1 MALTLHGTVS
11 DNTVVLSRQNTKPL
25 IINGDMAVSQ
35 RGTSFS
41 ASTSEIYTLDR
52 FKYIDIDSPDN
63 VYTITQDSDV
73 PSGQGFAKSLKV
85 DVATADASLD
95 SLDGTLIEQR
105 IEAQDLQQLSFGTS
119 SAKSLTLAFWVKSN
133 KTGTYV
139 VRLLQSDNSSKQV
152 SYSYTISSANTWE
165 KKIINIPG
173 DTAGVITNDNGSGL
187 QISWLLSA
195 GAGLQSGALRSAWT
209 AYANGD
215 VAVGQVNLAD
225 STDNEWYLTGVQ
237 LEVGEFDANSIAS
250 FQFETISDN
259 QNRCSRYYQ
268 KLASDN
274 NNAVGE
280 GFSSDG
286 TGRGA
291 TMIPFLPMRASPTV
305 TTSAASTFKFQQG
318 VTTSGNGTGF
328 IVAAVNN
335 NQGANQ
341 GPAYGVGLF
350 RVHLDVSVSGMAQ
363 DGRFCRGVSNGSSF
377 VEVDAEL

>member
-1 MALTLHGTVS
+1 MALTLHGTVA
-11 DNTVVLSRQNTKPL
+11 DNTAVLDRRYAKPL

-237 LEVGEFDANSIAS
+237 LEVGEFDANSIAA
-250 FQFETISDN
+250 FQHESYGDSLARCQRYFFKTFAQGTTPAQNVGANNTLVNGAHTAIQDN
-259 QNRCSRYYQ
+259 RYPSY
-268 KLASDN
+268 
-274 NNAVGE
+274 E
-280 GFSSDG
+280 
-286 TGRGA
+286 
-291 TMIPFLPMRASPTV
+291 LPVEMRAAGTATSFNPYAANSSFRVPGSSTDV
-305 TTSAASTFKFQQG
+305 AISSITITTHAIVFVCTSADTG
-318 VTTSGNGTGF
+318 VFHIHFT
-328 IVAAVNN
+328 
-335 NQGANQ
+335 
-341 GPAYGVGLF
+341 
-350 RVHLDVSVSGMAQ
+350 LDG
-363 DGRFCRGVSNGSSF
+363 
-377 VEVDAEL
+377 EL

>member
-11 DNTVVLSRQNTKPL
+11 DNTAVLSRRNAKPL
-25 IINGDMAVSQ
+25 IINGDMQVAQ

-63 VYTITQDSDV
+63 VYTITQDAEV

-105 IEAQDLQQLSFGTS
+105 IEAQNLQQLSFGTS

-209 AYANGD
+209 TYANGD
-215 VAVGQVNLAD
+215 VAPGQVNLAD

-237 LEVGEFDANSIAS
+237 LEVGTFDANSIAPFQHES
-250 FQFETISDN
+250 FGDN
-259 QNRCSRYYQ
+259 LFRCQRYCRQHTKSGDYQ
-268 KLASDN
+268 GVMMGFASATN
-274 NNAVGE
+274 NCRAL
-280 GFSSDG
+280 
-286 TGRGA
+286 
-291 TMIPFLPMRASPTV
+291 MYHKPQMRATPTITKSGDFIRSHGTATNLSFAV
-305 TTSAASTFKFQQG
+305 ATNSLDTATIDWGASVFAAEQGVLITFK
-318 VTTSGNGTGF
+318 TGD
-328 IVAAVNN
+328 
-335 NQGANQ
+335 
-341 GPAYGVGLF
+341 AYI
-350 RVHLDVSVSGMAQ
+350 RA
-363 DGRFCRGVSNGSSF
+363 
-377 VEVDAEL
+377 DAEL

>member
-1 MALTLHGTVS
+1 MALTLHGTVA
-11 DNTVVLSRQNTKPL
+11 DNTAVLSRPNAKPL
-25 IINGDMAVSQ
+25 IINGDMQVAQ

-52 FKYIDIDSPDN
+52 FKYIDIDSTDN
-63 VYTITQDSDV
+63 VYTITQDAEV

-105 IEAQDLQQLSFGTS
+105 IEAQNLQQLNFGNS

-133 KTGTYV
+133 KTGIYV

-152 SYSYTISSANTWE
+152 SYAYTISSANTWE

-237 LEVGEFDANSIAS
+237 LEVGDFDANSIPPFQHELFGDNLKRCQRYFQRIWEKNTCYFAMGFMFSAS
-250 FQFETISDN
+250 IGIGISDLPVTMRTSPTLSTNSNAN
-259 QNRCSRYYQ
+259 QFTFYR
-268 KLASDN
+268 A
-274 NNAVGE
+274 
-280 GFSSDG
+280 
-286 TGRGA
+286 GA
-291 TMIPFLPMRASPTV
+291 ADTVSTFALNSAAPTRASITN
-305 TTSAASTFKFQQG
+305 TTEM
-318 VTTSGNGTGF
+318 SGTAGHAGGWYAT
-328 IVAAVNN
+328 
-335 NQGANQ
+335 GAN
-341 GPAYGVGLF
+341 G
-350 RVHLDVSVSGMAQ
+350 
-363 DGRFCRGVSNGSSF
+363 F
-377 VEVDAEL
+377 VNLVAEL

>member
-1 MALTLHGTVS
+1 MALTLHGTVA
-11 DNTVVLSRQNTKPL
+11 DNTAVLSRPNAKPL
-25 IINGDMAVSQ
+25 IINGDMQVAQ

-52 FKYIDIDSPDN
+52 FKYIDIDSTDN
-63 VYTITQDSDV
+63 VYTITQDAEV

-105 IEAQDLQQLSFGTS
+105 IEAQNLQQLNFGNS

-133 KTGTYV
+133 KTGIYV

-152 SYSYTISSANTWE
+152 SYAYTISSANTWE

-237 LEVGEFDANSIAS
+237 LEVGDFDANSIPPFQHESFADSLIRCQRYLYDPLRGSAS
-250 FQFETISDN
+250 FGALALGVCLSTTICRTVIS
-259 QNRCSRYYQ
+259 
-268 KLASDN
+268 AP
-274 NNAVGE
+274 AE
-280 GFSSDG
+280 
-286 TGRGA
+286 
-291 TMIPFLPMRASPTV
+291 MRTRPTIV
-305 TTSAASTFKFQQG
+305 
-318 VTTSGNGTGF
+318 TSGNLEVAGDNFSPAVTATAVSARTGTQAMEVQFTVGSGLTSGEGA
-328 IVAAVNN
+328 IVRRDNN
-335 NQGANQ
+335 DTAQ
-341 GPAYGVGLF
+341 F
-350 RVHLDVSVSGMAQ
+350 RL
-363 DGRFCRGVSNGSSF
+363 
-377 VEVDAEL
+377 DAEL

>member
-11 DNTVVLSRQNTKPL
+11 DNTAVLDRRYAKPL
-25 IINGDMAVSQ
+25 VINGDMQVSQ

-215 VAVGQVNLAD
+215 VAPGQVNLAD

-237 LEVGEFDANSIAS
+237 LEVGTFDANSIAPFQHES
-250 FQFETISDN
+250 FGDN
-259 QNRCSRYYQ
+259 LFRCQRYCRQHTKSGDYQ
-268 KLASDN
+268 GVMMGFASATN
-274 NNAVGE
+274 NCRAL
-280 GFSSDG
+280 
-286 TGRGA
+286 
-291 TMIPFLPMRASPTV
+291 MYHKPQMRATPTITKSGDFIRSHGTATNLSFAV
-305 TTSAASTFKFQQG
+305 ATNSLDTATIDWGASVFAAEQGVLITFK
-318 VTTSGNGTGF
+318 TGD
-328 IVAAVNN
+328 
-335 NQGANQ
+335 
-341 GPAYGVGLF
+341 AYI
-350 RVHLDVSVSGMAQ
+350 RA
-363 DGRFCRGVSNGSSF
+363 
-377 VEVDAEL
+377 DAEL

>member
-1 MALTLHGTVS
+1 MALTLHGTVA
-11 DNTVVLSRQNTKPL
+11 DNTVVLDRRYAKPL

-63 VYTITQDSDV
+63 VYTITQDAEV

-152 SYSYTISSANTWE
+152 SYAYTISSANTWE
-165 KKIINIPG
+165 KKVVNIPG

-215 VAVGQVNLAD
+215 VAPGQVNLAD

-237 LEVGEFDANSIAS
+237 LEVGDFDANSIAPFQHES
-250 FQFETISDN
+250 FGDSLQRCQRYFQNIEAARTNASGFGQVESSTVHIQLPLAVKPRIPAQYQGSGTFTKVGDIAVNAFPSGGDN
-259 QNRCSRYYQ
+259 IT
-268 KLASDN
+268 
-274 NNAVGE
+274 AVSFWVVMGNSVIV
-280 GFSSDG
+280 G
-286 TGRGA
+286 
-291 TMIPFLPMRASPTV
+291 M
-305 TTSAASTFKFQQG
+305 
-318 VTTSGNGTGF
+318 TTSGSTTNG
-328 IVAAVNN
+328 AAEPVRYG
-335 NQGANQ
+335 GAT
-341 GPAYGVGLF
+341 PETIF
-350 RVHLDVSVSGMAQ
+350 TLDT
-363 DGRFCRGVSNGSSF
+363 
-377 VEVDAEL
+377 EL

>member
-11 DNTVVLSRQNTKPL
+11 DNTAVLDRRYAKPL
-25 IINGDMAVSQ
+25 VINGDMQVSQ

-215 VAVGQVNLAD
+215 VAPGQVNLAD

-237 LEVGEFDANSIAS
+237 LEVGTFDANSIAS
-250 FQFETISDN
+250 FQHESFGNNLARCQRYCQVYGAYGNMMIGAGMTQNATIAY
-259 QNRCSRYYQ
+259 RW
-268 KLASDN
+268 
-274 NNAVGE
+274 G
-280 GFSSDG
+280 
-286 TGRGA
+286 
-291 TMIPFLPMRASPTV
+291 LPLIVEMRANP
-305 TTSAASTFKFQQG
+305 
-318 VTTSGNGTGF
+318 SGALSGTCNLWNGA
-328 IVAAVNN
+328 I
-335 NQGANQ
+335 GANAAL
-341 GPAYGVGLF
+341 GTSYNKTDFASYDMTCDSGLTATTGLIMMLF
-350 RVHLDVSVSGMAQ
+350 LNTGTLTLT
-363 DGRFCRGVSNGSSF
+363 
-377 VEVDAEL
+377 AEL

>member
-1 MALTLHGTVS
+1 MALTLHGTVA
-11 DNTVVLSRQNTKPL
+11 DNTAVLDRRSAKPL
-25 IINGDMAVSQ
+25 IINGDMQVSQ

-52 FKYIDIDSPDN
+52 FKYIDIDSTDN

-105 IEAQDLQQLSFGTS
+105 IEAQDLQHLSFGTS

-152 SYSYTISSANTWE
+152 SYAYTISSANTWE
-165 KKIINIPG
+165 KKVVNIPG

-215 VAVGQVNLAD
+215 VAPGQVNLAD
-225 STDNEWYLTGVQ
+225 STSNEWYLTGVQ
-237 LEVGEFDANSIAS
+237 LEVGTFDANSIAPFQHES
-250 FQFETISDN
+250 FGDSLI
-259 QNRCSRYYQ
+259 RCQRYLYDP
-268 KLASDN
+268 LR
-274 NNAVGE
+274 
-280 GFSSDG
+280 G
-286 TGRGA
+286 TGSFGTLVLVGIFSGTFGRGILYA
-291 TMIPFLPMRASPTV
+291 PVEMRTIPTIVSSGNFEIAGRTASPAV
-305 TTSAASTFKFQQG
+305 TTTSTSSRTGTQAIEIQFNASSGLDSGETGMVRRDSNDTATFR
-318 VTTSGNGTGF
+318 
-328 IVAAVNN
+328 
-335 NQGANQ
+335 
-341 GPAYGVGLF
+341 L
-350 RVHLDVSVSGMAQ
+350 
-363 DGRFCRGVSNGSSF
+363 
-377 VEVDAEL
+377 DAEL